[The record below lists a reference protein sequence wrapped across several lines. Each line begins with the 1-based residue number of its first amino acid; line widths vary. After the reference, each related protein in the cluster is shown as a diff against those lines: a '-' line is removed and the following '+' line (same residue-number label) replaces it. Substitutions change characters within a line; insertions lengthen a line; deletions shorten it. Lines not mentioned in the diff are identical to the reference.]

1 MYVFTGVVFLTLF
14 LIHLYHFC
22 LFFSPFYKQPQHRLT
37 KRCVTSNLPI
47 IRIFHETNFL
57 SVRLSNFFLQRV
69 SSPFLCLSFNPITCT
84 TPLPCRNLGLCWLY
98 TGGKVLCL
106 AICLSV
112 WRIDMKQMVCT
123 STHHVGHHTLKN
135 ASLLDSE

>member
-37 KRCVTSNLPI
+37 K
-47 IRIFHETNFL
+47 
-57 SVRLSNFFLQRV
+57 
-69 SSPFLCLSFNPITCT
+69 
-84 TPLPCRNLGLCWLY
+84 RNLGLCWLY